1 MEEPEERK
9 GEEAKEDAEG
19 SEAFK
24 DTPLIFCIDT
34 SSSMN
39 RMTDRKDNSGNNL
52 TRYQC
57 IPQGVPKDVL
67 LEYIAQG
74 ISDQIELMKETK
86 RKVGIVTFG
95 SRVTVIGDGTQK
107 CSNIS
112 KDLLK

>member
-57 IPQGVPKDVL
+57 I
-67 LEYIAQG
+67 AQG

-86 RKVGIVTFG
+86 RKVGIVTFDSG
-95 SRVTVIGDGTQK
+95 VTVIGDGTQG
-107 CSNIS
+107 CSSIS